1 MGTETM
7 VESIMIDENG
17 WEQRDPIS
25 DDECILICLRN
36 APCGT
41 DKKQVAKLIM
51 EFESKNGL

>member
-1 MGTETM
+1 
-7 VESIMIDENG
+7 MIDENG

-51 EFESKNGL
+51 EIESKNGL